1 MEHLFW
7 LEPGQIAGRSGPNK
21 DPWTTDELQQAG
33 ISTVLSL
40 NDAADVD
47 PTALAQ
53 AGIHHHHVALPGEI
67 PPRAEDEEACML
79 RLPQALARL
88 NPALKQGERVLIHCR
103 SGKDR
108 TGMLMAYLLV
118 VRQGL
123 SPKAAMARVRQVRP
137 IAFSAEGWEALTLT
151 VLERLAPHH

>member
-7 LEPGQIAGRSGPNK
+7 LEPGRIAGRSGPNK

-33 ISTVLSL
+33 IRTVLSL
-40 NDAADVD
+40 NDADGVD
-47 PTALAQ
+47 ASELAE
-53 AGIHHHHVALPGEI
+53 AGICHHHVALPGEI
-67 PPRAEDEEACML
+67 PPRQHDLDTCLL

-88 NPALKQGERVLIHCR
+88 NASLSQGERVLIHCR

-108 TGMLMAYLLV
+108 TGMLMAYLLM

-123 SPKAAMARVRQVRP
+123 APRDAMAKVRQVRP
-137 IAFSAEGWEALTLT
+137 IAFSADGWEALTLS